1 MRVLM
6 LSICYFH
13 FLPAFAF
20 MIILAIIR
28 IAEGNDT
35 NDRPKLADVRSLPSL
50 FGISVY
56 SFMCQHSLPGMIT
69 PMRSKRWVFWMLA
82 GDFLMTFTFYL
93 LLVITGS
100 FAFEPCNM
108 RELYTLDF
116 FKPGEV
122 VKVIMGIYLALFPVF
137 TLSTNFPIIAVTLRE
152 NLKALFRLILKLS
165 NSNFTLPKVINFL
178 LFPLIALLP
187 AVIISYATQQDDI
200 LVSITGSFPGVG
212 VQYVIPAA
220 LVLMGRYSMIK
231 RFGSYQNK
239 YKSPFGHVVIVC
251 IVFAWTV
258 ISVLLI
264 IVKMSVNPPQVTKHP
279 IQ

>member
-1 MRVLM
+1 
-6 LSICYFH
+6 
-13 FLPAFAF
+13 
-20 MIILAIIR
+20 MIILAIVR
-28 IAEGNDT
+28 IAEGNH
-35 NDRPKLADVRSLPSL
+35 NSPPFANYKSLPSL

-56 SFMCQHSLPGMIT
+56 SFMCQHSLPGMVT

-100 FAFEPCNM
+100 FAFEYCNM

-122 VKVIMGIYLALFPVF
+122 VKVIMGVYLALFPVF

-152 NLKALFRLILKLS
+152 NLKALFKLILKL
-165 NSNFTLPKVINFL
+165 FHIDYTLPKAIDFL

-187 AVIISYATQQDDI
+187 AVAISYATQQDDI

-220 LVLMGRYSMIK
+220 LVLMGRYSMNK
-231 RFGSYQNK
+231 RFGSYRNK
-239 YKSPFGHVVIVC
+239 YRSPFGHIAVVCV
-251 IVFAWTV
+251 VFGWTCVSV
-258 ISVLLI
+258 ILI
-264 IVKMSVNPPQVTKHP
+264 IINMSLNPPTVNEHP